1 MVVIAARQPGL
12 RPETI
17 RTRLA
22 RFMPTRAAAGW
33 TVSWSAHVEHAEDIV
48 DEHELQI
55 AEHLGCYG
63 SAVGHA
69 LAQSE
74 LTVQQLRLSADC
86 TSGEGDTETITIE
99 VRAQIEGLE
108 VDQTVFDAIVRRAEP
123 SCPVLK
129 GLASE
134 VSLRLIA
141 VLDQSGEGFVKREPG
156 PSAPSQLSSGTP
168 TKPTSGA
175 SKTPTATAPTPAGS
189 DAKVAQ
195 ATAKPSGSPMRRID
209 HATILGRLHAPKW
222 LTGRMAVLLAVAFGV
237 CATLPGMWANAA

>member
-22 RFMPTRAAAGW
+22 RFMPTRAASGW
-33 TVSWSAHVEHAEDIV
+33 SVNWSAQVEHAEDIA

-69 LAQSE
+69 LALSE
-74 LTVQQLRLSADC
+74 LTVKQLRLSADC
-86 TSGEGDTETITIE
+86 GSGDGGAETITIE
-99 VRAQIEGLE
+99 VRAQIECPD
-108 VDQTVFDAIVRRAEP
+108 VDQPVFDAIVRRAEP

-134 VSLRLIA
+134 VTLRLIA
-141 VLDQSGEGFVKREPG
+141 VLDQAGDGFAKREP
-156 PSAPSQLSSGTP
+156 
-168 TKPTSGA
+168 
-175 SKTPTATAPTPAGS
+175 TAPTPPRPSTAAQAKPASDTSKALTAPTPVLG
-189 DAKVAQ
+189 DAKPAQ
-195 ATAKPSGSPMRRID
+195 TTAQTSSTPARRTD
-209 HATILGRLHAPKW
+209 HAPIRGRLHAPKW
-222 LTGRMAVLLAVAFGV
+222 LTGRMAVLLTVAFGV
-237 CATLPGMWANAA
+237 CATLPAVWSSAA

>member
-33 TVSWSAHVEHAEDIV
+33 SVNWSAHVEHAEDIA

-69 LAQSE
+69 LALSE
-74 LTVQQLRLSADC
+74 LTTRQLRLSADC
-86 TSGEGDTETITIE
+86 TSGEGGAETITIE
-99 VRAQIEGLE
+99 VRGQIEGPH

-134 VSLRLIA
+134 VTLRLIA
-141 VLDQSGEGFVKREPG
+141 VLDQAGEGFEPST
-156 PSAPSQLSSGTP
+156 PTPPSQASAATP
-168 TKPTSGA
+168 TKPPSGA
-175 SKTPTATAPTPAGS
+175 SKAPTPVPN
-189 DAKVAQ
+189 AKAAP
-195 ATAKPSGSPMRRID
+195 ATAKPTSAPARRID
-209 HATILGRLHAPKW
+209 HAAILGRLHAPKW
-222 LTGRMAVLLAVAFGV
+222 LTGRMAVLLTVAFGV
-237 CATLPGMWANAA
+237 CATLPAMWSNAA